1 MARYLNFAYIFKY
14 MKDVLIYMLIENISI
29 VIFMKHNIY

>member
-1 MARYLNFAYIFKY
+1 MARYLNFAYNFKY